1 MEEIQIIIEPNTVNP
16 NSNTANTPVVAG
28 TAGLT
33 STSAFYL
40 PSPGSRLKLANT
52 DNLGASPTSSDIR
65 NWQELVLPSDTD
77 EDKQQEQNKQTKPPI
92 LTPTHLSK
100 AEPRLLPSL
109 RILANS
115 TYLPQVTNAPKGIS
129 LPPQCYPEEL
139 HYLSQQELILRQES
153 VKTVLLKNR
162 YVFMLVR
169 EPMLKVQFRT
179 DRFIDH
185 FIDHLDHFI
194 DHYADKYDKADI
206 FTMYFQNY
214 TKESKIQVKP
224 S

>member
-129 LPPQCYPEEL
+129 LPPPVLPRGITLPEPARANPAPRV
-139 HYLSQQELILRQES
+139 SQNSAAKKPLCFYASSRANAQSTIPHRQIYRPLYRPLRP
-153 VKTVLLKNR
+153 LYRPLCR
-162 YVFMLVR
+162 
-169 EPMLKVQFRT
+169 
-179 DRFIDH
+179 
-185 FIDHLDHFI
+185 
-194 DHYADKYDKADI
+194 
-206 FTMYFQNY
+206 
-214 TKESKIQVKP
+214 
-224 S
+224 